1 MIFILRFKSQ
11 EAFSYYL
18 VVYETMIITHANES
32 LFSCSGVTDSNVF
45 VKPAG
50 KIGL

>member
-1 MIFILRFKSQ
+1 MIFMLHFKSQ
-11 EAFSYYL
+11 DL
-18 VVYETMIITHANES
+18 VVVYEKMIITHANES